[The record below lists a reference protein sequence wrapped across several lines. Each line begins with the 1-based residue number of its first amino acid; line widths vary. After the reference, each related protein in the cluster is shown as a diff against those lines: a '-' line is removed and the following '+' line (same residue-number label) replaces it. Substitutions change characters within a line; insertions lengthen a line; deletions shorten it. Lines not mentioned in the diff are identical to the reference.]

1 MSIQDV
7 IKNKK
12 VEPATEETKKEE
24 GIAVYTSVKGC
35 CSSKGGLMP
44 KVGEIF
50 LNPCKE
56 DIEILEYFV
65 SVGIVEKTIKTEE
78 VEE

>member
-1 MSIQDV
+1 MSIKD
-7 IKNKK
+7 II
-12 VEPATEETKKEE
+12 KKEE
-24 GIAVYTSVKGC
+24 VKPTVIYTSVKGC

-65 SVGIVEKTIKTEE
+65 SIGIVGKTNRLAIEE
-78 VEE
+78 AEG

>member
-1 MSIQDV
+1 MSIKD
-7 IKNKK
+7 II
-12 VEPATEETKKEE
+12 KKEE
-24 GIAVYTSVKGC
+24 VKSTVVYTSVKGC

-65 SVGIVEKTIKTEE
+65 SMGIVEKTIKTEAE
-78 VEE
+78 G

>member
-1 MSIQDV
+1 MSIKDV
-7 IKNKK
+7 IKSKE
-12 VEPATEETKKEE
+12 VEPTV
-24 GIAVYTSVKGC
+24 VYTSVKGC

-65 SVGIVEKTIKTEE
+65 SIGIVEKTVKIEAKG
-78 VEE
+78 